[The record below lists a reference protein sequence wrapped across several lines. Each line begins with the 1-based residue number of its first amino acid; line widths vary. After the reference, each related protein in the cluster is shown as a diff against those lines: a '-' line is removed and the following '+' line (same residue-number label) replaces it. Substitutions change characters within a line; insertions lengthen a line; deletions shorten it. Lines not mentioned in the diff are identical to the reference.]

1 MLRFFL
7 SRFLQSCVALLVII
21 TATFFMLRLVPG
33 GPFTQEKA
41 VPAEIK
47 RALDA
52 HYHLDEPLWKQYTRY
67 LGDLLPSKFSPR
79 ALGEGFDLHKAFGVD
94 FGPSFRYSSRTVNE
108 IIADKFPVSIDLGLT
123 SLLIALTFGITL
135 GVIAAAR
142 RNTWADYTASGISMF
157 GISTPTFVI
166 GPIAVLLFAIYVRWV
181 PASGWVRWDEI
192 GAGGMQTFADLVR
205 SRVLPCLVLGFAFA
219 APIARLTRGGMLDV
233 LNQDFIRTARAKG
246 ASEFRVICRHGL
258 RGGLLPVVAYLG
270 PAIAGIITGSFVIE
284 TIFQIPGLG
293 REFVTSAFNRDY
305 TLVLGT
311 VILYAVL
318 IMALNLAADLL
329 QAWLN
334 PKIRLEN

>member
-1 MLRFFL
+1 MLRFFT
-7 SRFLQSCVALLVII
+7 SRLLQSCIALLVII
-21 TATFFMLRLVPG
+21 SATFFMLRLVPG
-33 GPFTQEKA
+33 GPFTQERA
-41 VPAEIK
+41 VPAEIQ

-52 HYHLDEPLWKQYTRY
+52 HYHLDEPLWRQYTRY
-67 LGDLLPSKFSPR
+67 LGDLLPNKFSPG
-79 ALGEGFDLHKAFGVD
+79 ALADGFDLEKAFGID

-123 SLLIALTFGITL
+123 SLAIALLLGISL
-135 GVIAAAR
+135 GVLAAAR
-142 RNTWADYTASGISMF
+142 RNTWADYTASSISMI

-192 GAGGMQTFADLVR
+192 ENGTQTLSDLIR

-246 ASEFRVICRHGL
+246 ASELRVIGRHAL

-311 VILYAVL
+311 VTLYAVL
-318 IMALNLAADLL
+318 IMALNLAADLI
-329 QAWLN
+329 QAWMN